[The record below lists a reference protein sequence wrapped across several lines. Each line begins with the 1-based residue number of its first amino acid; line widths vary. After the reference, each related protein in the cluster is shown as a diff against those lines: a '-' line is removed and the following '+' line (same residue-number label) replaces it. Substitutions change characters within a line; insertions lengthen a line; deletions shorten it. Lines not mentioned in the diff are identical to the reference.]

1 MAQTEVIPENVGI
14 WMLNKM
20 RQNTQELVRLA
31 AEREKDGEL
40 YQAYQLNFLA
50 ECYTNITRRL
60 SAYLEPAQLARGAAA
75 DELPF

>member
-1 MAQTEVIPENVGI
+1 MIPENVGA
-14 WMLNKM
+14 WMLAHL
-20 RQNTQELVRLA
+20 RQNTQELIKLS

-50 ECYTNITRRL
+50 ECYINITRRL
-60 SAYLEPAQLARGAAA
+60 SAYLEPAQLARGTSA